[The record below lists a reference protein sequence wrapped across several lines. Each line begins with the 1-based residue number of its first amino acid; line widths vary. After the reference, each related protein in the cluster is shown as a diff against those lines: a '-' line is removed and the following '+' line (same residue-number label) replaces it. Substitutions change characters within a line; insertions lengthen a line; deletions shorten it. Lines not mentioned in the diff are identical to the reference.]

1 MTIILTFFIHLKEF
15 KLLIIEL
22 FDCYKGLTDY
32 HAVYKL
38 LWRLNID
45 KQLRSKGHRYLIVV
59 NLC

>member
-1 MTIILTFFIHLKEF
+1 MIIHLKEF

-32 HAVYKL
+32 HAVCKL
-38 LWRLNID
+38 FFRLNID
-45 KQLRSKGHRYLIVV
+45 KQLRSKRHGRLIVV